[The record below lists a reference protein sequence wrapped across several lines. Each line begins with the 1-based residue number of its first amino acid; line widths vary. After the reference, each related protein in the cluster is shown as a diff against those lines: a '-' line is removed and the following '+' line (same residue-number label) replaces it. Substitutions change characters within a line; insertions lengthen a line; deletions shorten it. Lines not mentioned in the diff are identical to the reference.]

1 MKIRKRLATPSGDLP
16 LVYEDVRLEL
26 SAPGR
31 AVFQV
36 VSQESVSGFIAFV
49 MGYAVNGRDALV
61 FAGYVERC
69 TTMDGSQQRL
79 MCREIAAKLDTPIP
93 LAMRHPTLRE
103 VLAAYAD
110 KTGLRFILP
119 ERPYADTK
127 IPAFDTFGTGL
138 DGLANIGRAF
148 QIPDYVWQT
157 QGDGKIFVGS
167 WQDSRWPERPV
178 EIPQAVFSRAL
189 ATGGKVMTLIP
200 SMRPG
205 CVVNGDR
212 VRTVRFS
219 GHEMTLGMEAEA

>member
-1 MKIRKRLATPSGDLP
+1 
-16 LVYEDVRLEL
+16 
-26 SAPGR
+26 
-31 AVFQV
+31 
-36 VSQESVSGFIAFV
+36 
-49 MGYAVNGRDALV
+49 
-61 FAGYVERC
+61 
-69 TTMDGSQQRL
+69 
-79 MCREIAAKLDTPIP
+79 MCREIAAELDTPIP

-119 ERPYADTK
+119 ERPYADTR

>member
-1 MKIRKRLATPSGDLP
+1 M
-16 LVYEDVRLEL
+16 
-26 SAPGR
+26 
-31 AVFQV
+31 
-36 VSQESVSGFIAFV
+36 
-49 MGYAVNGRDALV
+49 
-61 FAGYVERC
+61 
-69 TTMDGSQQRL
+69 
-79 MCREIAAKLDTPIP
+79 
-93 LAMRHPTLRE
+93 
-103 VLAAYAD
+103 
-110 KTGLRFILP
+110 RFILP

>member
-36 VSQESVSGFIAFV
+36 VSKEPVSGFVAFAV
-49 MGYAVNGRDALV
+49 GYAVDDWDAFV

-69 TTMDGSQQRL
+69 TAMDGSQQRL

-148 QIPDYVWQT
+148 QIPDLW
-157 QGDGKIFVGS
+157 GA
-167 WQDSRWPERPV
+167 RR
-178 EIPQAVFSRAL
+178 SRAGRN
-189 ATGGKVMTLIP
+189 ARSK
-200 SMRPG
+200 SRRRCFPG
-205 CVVNGDR
+205 LWPPGAR
-212 VRTVRFS
+212 S
-219 GHEMTLGMEAEA
+219 